1 MREFSAGER
10 PDFRGYIVTGR
21 FKVVS
26 GESDIFVLEKGAEKF
41 ILKLYRYGIS
51 PAEEVLRKTV
61 EISARHPGHIIRIFE
76 CGYDEDSERYFEI
89 QEYAA
94 FGTLK
99 ELAGSIP
106 DANRAAAV
114 KLIIGQIIEGLKVLH
129 DNRILHLDLKPS
141 NILIRSKTP
150 TCLIL
155 SDFGIASLLES
166 DISSRMT
173 GIKGTPLYSAPETF
187 GGVVH
192 KNSDY
197 WSLGM
202 MVIELLTGA
211 HPLEGRDAKAIM
223 YGLTTRGMDV
233 PAGIPEDFK
242 ALLAGLLTREAHGRW
257 GYDEIKRWLA
267 GERDILIYAPKYAK
281 AYKFHGRE
289 YFSLDKLAAVFIE
302 TEECWEDA
310 KLHLGEGYISK
321 WLESCEDYDTGIG
334 IKKIVKNC
342 GGDLDRALFKIIYA
356 NNKSLPFSLCGIKI
370 TLQRLFAA
378 SAAAFENAA
387 SAAENAVIALV
398 LNGGLLAYYR
408 EYMSFNEMPENAFSL
423 FLAALEANFSKM
435 PDKSVKT
442 RFLIASKLM
451 RVLMDFTKYDIPANL
466 RKDVAAS
473 VSYIMENIE
482 KIIPS
487 CGGAERGP
495 SGKSSPQARPDE
507 AAGGDKVA
515 VGEEASGN
523 DIDPVVYNKI
533 LYLRSKFEEIDDALL
548 SAIAD
553 GDAVIAKILL
563 DNGASVN
570 AKDGDNDTALLKSVA
585 AGNAEMVK
593 LLVDEGADVMAE
605 NNFGWT
611 AEMLAKERR
620 REDIL
625 KIISTA
631 GGEISGRE
639 AKSECLRLL
648 SDLSGAA
655 KKFTGNYH
663 EDCVNELKNASLDA
677 ANGMIDRAAAK
688 IRKSLSFIPAPGDAH
703 RVEEACCKAGK
714 MFFGMKRYDD
724 AAFAFEKTLA
734 INPINRDALD
744 FFENRKSLSTE
755 KDAAAALIEEVSA
768 LTARGELEKAFE
780 KCLAVTEKYQRNA
793 AARVRLASLY
803 ELKKNPVR
811 ALFEYERALDLEPE
825 RYRHLFKKAAELS
838 LELKN
843 HRSAVENLTRV
854 RQLFPDDID
863 SRKRLLEEYKFYF
876 FSENKTSGAD
886 EVIEQYKCFLSAR
899 ENDAMTHL
907 EIAYLYNNLPKE
919 AFEDEK
925 TAEKAVAASE
935 KAAAAPEAEG
945 VAGKELRLMLL
956 NEIRL
961 AFFNSLS
968 SGASGV
974 LAVYKKRHAASPDDP
989 FKCFEIGY
997 LYNNL
1002 PAACI
1007 PEKNP
1012 RELGLQFLIKSAE
1025 IDPDS
1030 AEVSMELARA
1040 YYRLG
1045 MFANAQEECSKILAR
1060 APGNTAAGL
1069 MKASI
1074 MEIGEDLAGAFSE
1087 YESLAAVDRKCF
1099 EAQIRAVDAYYKM
1112 HDKSPNRAAK
1122 FFHFIQESKRAVKN
1136 NFSDAPANFRLG
1148 YAYLKLSDFSAEDIE
1163 NSQMAF
1169 KQAMGADNN
1178 NIYTYLA
1185 LAELYQK
1192 QSTVSKKDS
1201 FAEAESVCRMAISRF
1216 PHDPAGYLAL
1226 ALAFDNNFKANK
1238 KSEALE
1244 QYQKA
1249 IYLSP
1254 FFIEARYRLGLA
1266 YKSKK
1271 MNGEALAEFKKV
1283 VEIDPNSPQAQ
1294 EAWRAIQTLA
1304 KKG

>member
-1 MREFSAGER
+1 MQEFPAGGS
-10 PDFRGYIVTGR
+10 PDFRGYSVTGR

-26 GESDIFVLEKGAEKF
+26 GESDIFVLEKGTEKF

-51 PAEEVLRKTV
+51 PAEDVLKKTV
-61 EISARHPGHIIRIFE
+61 EISARHPEHIIRIFE
-76 CGYDEDSERYFEI
+76 CGYDEGSERYFEI
-89 QEYAA
+89 QEYAG

-99 ELAGSIP
+99 ELAVSIP

-166 DISSRMT
+166 DVSSRMT

-202 MVIELLTGA
+202 MMMEILTGA
-211 HPLEGRDAKAIM
+211 HPLEGRDAKTIM
-223 YGLTTRGMDV
+223 YGLTTRGMDI
-233 PAGIPEDFK
+233 PAGIPVEFK
-242 ALLAGLLTREAHGRW
+242 ILLAGLLTREAHGRW
-257 GYDEIKRWLA
+257 GYDEVKRWMN
-267 GERDILIYAPKYAK
+267 GERDISIYAPKYAK
-281 AYKFHGRE
+281 AYKFHNRE
-289 YFSLDKLAAVFIE
+289 YHSLEKLAAAFME

-321 WLESCEDYDTGIG
+321 WLESCEDYDMGVG
-334 IKKIVKNC
+334 IKKIVKSC

-378 SAAAFENAA
+378 SAAAFENSA
-387 SAAENAVIALV
+387 SASENTVLSLV
-398 LNGGLLAYYR
+398 LNGGMLSYYR
-408 EYMSFNEMPENAFSL
+408 EYMAFNEMPENAFSL

-435 PDKSVKT
+435 PDKSAKT
-442 RFLIASKLM
+442 RFLTASKLM
-451 RVLMDFTKYDIPANL
+451 RVLMDFTKYEIPANL
-466 RKDVAAS
+466 RKDVYAS
-473 VSYIMENIE
+473 VCYIIENIE

-487 CGGAERGP
+487 CGSAGRSPADNKETEDPAAEKATGNI
-495 SGKSSPQARPDE
+495 
-507 AAGGDKVA
+507 
-515 VGEEASGN
+515 EETAEN

-533 LYLRSKFEEIDDALL
+533 LYLRSKFEDIDDALL
-548 SAIAD
+548 STIAD
-553 GDAVIAKILL
+553 GDAAIARILI

-570 AKDGDNDTALLKSVA
+570 AKDADNDTALLKSVA

-593 LLVDEGADVMAE
+593 LLVDSGADVMAE

-611 AEMLAKERR
+611 AEMLAKERK

-631 GGEISGRE
+631 GSRVSGKEVRNDCME
-639 AKSECLRLL
+639 LL
-648 SDLSGAA
+648 IYLSGAA
-655 KKFTGNYH
+655 KKFMGNYH
-663 EDCVNELKNASLDA
+663 EDCVRELKNAAADA
-677 ANGMIDRAAAK
+677 ENGMIDKAASRIRRA
-688 IRKSLSFIPAPGDAH
+688 LSFIPDAGDAD
-703 RVEEACCKAGK
+703 RVEDACSCAGK
-714 MFFGMKRYDD
+714 FFFRMKRYDD
-724 AAFAFEKTLA
+724 AAFAYEKTLA
-734 INPINRDALD
+734 INPINRVALD
-744 FFENRKSLSTE
+744 FFESRKSLSTE
-755 KDAAAALIEEVSA
+755 KDAAETLIEKVSA
-768 LTARGELEKAFE
+768 LENGGDLDAAFE
-780 KCLAVTEKYQRNA
+780 KCLEITEKYQRNA
-793 AARVRLASLY
+793 AARVKLASLY
-803 ELKKNPVR
+803 ELKKNPAR

-825 RYRHLFKKAAELS
+825 KYRHLFIKAAHLS

-876 FSENKTSGAD
+876 FNEDKAEGAD
-886 EVIEQYKCFLSAR
+886 DVIDSYRCFLSDRA
-899 ENDAMTHL
+899 NDAMTHL
-907 EIAYLYNNLPKE
+907 EIAYIYNNLPKQ

-925 TAEKAVAASE
+925 ISE
-935 KAAAAPEAEG
+935 KALTAAENASLAPEAKG
-945 VAGKELRLMLL
+945 SAGRVLRIMLL
-956 NEIRL
+956 DEIRL
-961 AFFNSLS
+961 AFFNSGGLS
-968 SGASGV
+968 A
-974 LAVYKKRHAASPDDP
+974 AKIIEIYKKRHAARPDDA
-989 FKCFEIGY
+989 FKCYETGY

-1012 RELGLQFLIKSAE
+1012 RELGLQFLIKAAEIDGNSAE
-1025 IDPDS
+1025 I
-1030 AEVSMELARA
+1030 SMELARA

-1045 MFANAQEECSKILAR
+1045 MFTNAQDECSKILAR
-1060 APGNTAAGL
+1060 DPGNTAAGL

-1074 MEIGEDLAGAFSE
+1074 FEIGDDLAAAFRE
-1087 YESLAAVDRKCF
+1087 YESLAAIDRKCF
-1099 EAQIRAVDAYYKM
+1099 EAQIRAVDAYFKM
-1112 HDKSPNRAAK
+1112 HDKSPNRTAK

-1192 QSTVSKKDS
+1192 QSTASKKDS

-1238 KSEALE
+1238 KNEALE

-1249 IYLSP
+1249 LYLSP
-1254 FFIEARYRLGLA
+1254 FFIEARYRLALML
-1266 YKSKK
+1266 KSKK
-1271 MNGEALAEFKKV
+1271 MNNEALAEFKKV

-1294 EAWRAIQTLA
+1294 EARRAIQTLE
-1304 KKG
+1304 KK